1 MSLRLL
7 SSAVLSALVVSVA
20 VGETMG
26 GRGPLINTV
35 DPPALIIGKQTTIQ
49 LVGRNLDRATHLLL
63 PFAAKVRRSSGSV
76 ESTQFVVTVPES
88 VDTGVY
94 PVRVYG
100 PGGLSNLRLICVGR
114 DQVIQTRAAGNG
126 RYRGG
131 RIDLASAL
139 AVEWPCRVAGGRLS
153 QDIDLFRFSVRAG
166 QRLVFS
172 TQTRQLGLTPDPVI
186 RLRDAR
192 GRTLA
197 LAHDTPTLRKDER
210 LDYTFQKAG
219 EYFVELQSFGVAGWT
234 NHYVLKIGPHEYART
249 VYPLGGRRG
258 EVVDVAVVGRD
269 GQVASRKVRVPSDTA
284 RDRWR
289 LPLPDHPG
297 SLSWAMASGSLP
309 ERHEKRMRGDGAV
322 EIPVT
327 EWPVTINGRIEEVGE
342 EDRFRLAVQ
351 PGQVIRAQVA
361 AWYLGSALDGLLMA
375 WDPVSETLLA
385 TGDDLRY
392 RANVDPGLEFT
403 VPPGVTSVVLSLRDT
418 LGRGGV
424 TFPYRLTIEP
434 GGPDFFL
441 WLGRR
446 QNPFENS
453 GWERMDSNDTVT
465 IARGGQ
471 VSVRITARRNIKGR
485 KPDDGYYKGPV
496 RGFDGNIRLVAS
508 GLPVGVT
515 AESDGIASGET
526 AGEITFRATA
536 GAVTLSPFEV
546 AVFGEA
552 TRRDGTRLRRVAERM
567 LFLSDP
573 QMTHMPWQWRS
584 QKLVGVVVPRED
596 GR

>member
-1 MSLRLL
+1 MIGRILP
-7 SSAVLSALVVSVA
+7 AGVLSLLVVSVA
-20 VGETMG
+20 AGETMN

-35 DPPALIIGKQTTIQ
+35 NPPALVIGEQTTIQ
-49 LVGRNLDRATHLLL
+49 LVGRNLDQATHLML
-63 PFAAKVRRSSGSV
+63 PFAAKVRRNPEGV
-76 ESTQFVVTVPES
+76 ESTRFVVDVPDS
-88 VDTGVY
+88 VVSGVY

-100 PGGLSNLRLICVGR
+100 PAGMSNLRLICVGR
-114 DQVIQTRAAGNG
+114 DRVIHTRAAGNG

-131 RIDLASAL
+131 RVDLASAL

-153 QDIDLFRFSVRAG
+153 QDIDLFRIRVRAG

-197 LAHDTPTLRKDER
+197 LVHDTPTLRKDER
-210 LDYTFQKAG
+210 LDYTFKQAG

-234 NHYVLKIGPHEYART
+234 NHYVLKIGSHNYART

-258 EVVDVAVVGRD
+258 EVIDVSVVGRD
-269 GQVASRKVRVPSDTA
+269 GRTTTRRERVPSDAA
-284 RDRWR
+284 RDRWL

-297 SLSWAMASGSLP
+297 SLPWRMASGAFP
-309 ERHEKRMRGDGAV
+309 EQHEKRMRVGGAV
-322 EIPVT
+322 EIPVAD
-327 EWPVTINGRIEEVGE
+327 WPVTINGRIGLAGE
-342 EDRFRLAVQ
+342 EDRFRLAVR

-375 WDPVSETLLA
+375 WDPVGKTLLA

-403 VPPGVTSVVLSLRDT
+403 VPPGVSSVVLSLRDT
-418 LGRGGV
+418 LDRGGV
-424 TFPYRLTIEP
+424 EFPYRLTIEP

-441 WLGRR
+441 WMGRR

-453 GWERMDSNDTVT
+453 GWERMDANDTVT
-465 IARGGQ
+465 LPRGGR
-471 VSVRITARRNIKGR
+471 VTVRITARRNIQGR

-496 RGFDGNIRLVAS
+496 RGYDGRIRLVTS
-508 GLPVGVT
+508 ELPAGVT
-515 AESDGIASGET
+515 SEAGEIAAGET
-526 AGEITFRATA
+526 AGEITFRADKTA
-536 GAVTLSPFEV
+536 STLAPFVV

-584 QKLVGVVVPRED
+584 RKLVGVVVPGGD

>member
-1 MSLRLL
+1 MNFRLL
-7 SSAVLSALVVSVA
+7 SSAILFVLVGSVA

-35 DPPALIIGKQTTIQ
+35 NPPALVIGKETTIQ
-49 LVGRNLDRATHLLL
+49 LEGRNLDRATHLLL
-63 PFAAKVRRSSGSV
+63 PFTAKVRRSAGGV
-76 ESTQFVVTVPES
+76 ESTRFVVSVPETVES
-88 VDTGVY
+88 GVY

-100 PGGLSNLRLICVGR
+100 LSGVSNLRLICVGR
-114 DQVIQTRAAGNG
+114 DRVIQTRAAGNG

-139 AVEWPCRVAGGRLS
+139 AIEWPCRVAGGRLS
-153 QDIDLFRFSVRAG
+153 QDIDLFRVSVRAG

-197 LAHDTPTLRKDER
+197 LVHDTPTLRKDER
-210 LDYTFQKAG
+210 LDYTFKQAG

-258 EVVDVAVVGRD
+258 KLIDVSVVGRD
-269 GQVASRKVRVPSDTA
+269 GRVASRKVRVPSDAA

-289 LPLPDHPG
+289 MPLPGHPG
-297 SLSWAMASGSLP
+297 SLPWAMASGSLP
-309 ERHEKRMRGDGAV
+309 ERHEKRMRVGGSV
-322 EIPVT
+322 EVPVAD
-327 EWPVTINGRIEEVGE
+327 WPVTINGRIDEAGE
-342 EDRFRLAVQ
+342 EDRFRLAVR
-351 PGQVIRAQVA
+351 PGQIIRAQVA

-375 WDPVSETLLA
+375 WDPVGETLLA

-403 VPPGVTSVVLSLRDT
+403 VPPGVSSVVLSLRDT
-418 LGRGGV
+418 LDRGGIE
-424 TFPYRLTIEP
+424 FPYRLTIEP

-441 WLGRR
+441 WMGRR

-453 GWERMDSNDTVT
+453 GWERMDANDTVT
-465 IARGGQ
+465 VPRGGQ
-471 VSVRITARRNIKGR
+471 VTVRITARRNIKGR

-496 RGFDGNIRLVAS
+496 RGFDGKIRLVAS
-508 GLPVGVT
+508 ELPAGVT
-515 AESDGIASGET
+515 AVSGEIAAGET
-526 AGEITFRATA
+526 AGEITFRATRD
-536 GAVTLSPFEV
+536 AVTLAPFSV

-584 QKLVGVVVPRED
+584 QKLVGVVVPQED
-596 GR
+596 RR